1 MSDGTI
7 VDEKGR
13 NRQSRKQFDSLL
25 KICLIIGVIVVSGFI
40 IYAVFSP
47 EPGYITFGI
56 LNENQEAENYPTEAS
71 RNESISFY
79 LTVENNL
86 AKEFSFSVKIKKGNS
101 NTILSS
107 MGSNGTLEY
116 MINDTLNYSNIW
128 VSNKLNVSFSQ
139 LGANQIIIAELWQI
153 GNSEIEKF
161 YDILWLRLNITS

>member
-40 IYAVFSP
+40 IYSVFSP

-71 RNESISFY
+71 INESISFY

>member
-40 IYAVFSP
+40 IYSVFSP

-71 RNESISFY
+71 INESISFY

-153 GNSEIEKF
+153 GNNEIEKF